1 MQPQLEETP
10 NIIEIIDQQPEVD
23 QELNL
28 LKATLLEDLFTQD
41 IKLLDEKL
49 AQIKQVCWYSNIE
62 TISTHE
68 EYFSANIIIG
78 NFKVEVLANKETG
91 TKCLKF
97 TDLSE
102 PEKYFW
108 LSYTIG
114 FEGTSDYLIEI
125 EDKESTPKPLNND
138 ERLTT
143 FCTNFLGLG
152 RSIQELL
159 DQAEGQ
165 KADDK

>member
-1 MQPQLEETP
+1 MQTQLEETP
-10 NIIEIIDQQPEVD
+10 NIIDQQPEID
-23 QELNL
+23 QELNP
-28 LKATLLEDLFTQD
+28 LKTTLLDDLFTQD
-41 IKLLDEKL
+41 TKLLDEKL

-78 NFKVEVLANKETG
+78 NFKVEALANKETG

-97 TDLSE
+97 TDLSA
-102 PEKYFW
+102 PEKCFW

-114 FEGTSDYLIEI
+114 FEGTADYLIGS
-125 EDKESTPKPLNND
+125 EDKESTPKPHNND

-143 FCTNFLGLG
+143 FCTNFLGLS

-159 DQAEGQ
+159 DQAKGK